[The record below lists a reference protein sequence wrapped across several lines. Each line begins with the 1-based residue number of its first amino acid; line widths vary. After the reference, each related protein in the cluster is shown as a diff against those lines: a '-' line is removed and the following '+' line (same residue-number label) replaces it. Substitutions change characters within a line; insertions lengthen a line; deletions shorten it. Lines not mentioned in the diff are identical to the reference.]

1 MRKLGYVRLFRDLDQ
16 ALHAP
21 PAPPLDMA
29 SLGAAS
35 GVALIGGDSDWG
47 GDVPH
52 PAPVRQFLVVLVG
65 RAEITASDGS
75 SRQFDPGDLVLIE
88 DTSGKGHS
96 TPDPHGSG
104 RSTGDTAPRI
114 VSDRVRLSR
123 QPARQAQAHSAPA
136 RAHRRVPRPDRTDS
150 RLRTAV
156 ATQTLAFQAL

>member
-1 MRKLGYVRLFRDLDQ
+1 MRKLGYVRLFRDEAGESHFEGVDVVLDQ

-35 GVALIGGDSDWG
+35 GVAVIGGDSDWG

-65 RAEITASDGS
+65 RVEITASDGS

-96 TPDPHGSG
+96 TRILTDPGV
-104 RSTGDTAPRI
+104 ALVI
-114 VSDRVRLSR
+114 RL
-123 QPARQAQAHSAPA
+123 PE
-136 RAHRRVPRPDRTDS
+136 
-150 RLRTAV
+150 
-156 ATQTLAFQAL
+156 

>member
-1 MRKLGYVRLFRDLDQ
+1 MRKLGYVRLFRDEAGESHFEDVDVVLDQ

-35 GVALIGGDSDWG
+35 GVALIGGDPDWG

-52 PAPVRQFLVVLVG
+52 PAPVRQFLTVLVG

-88 DTSGKGHS
+88 DTSGNGHS
-96 TPDPHGSG
+96 T
-104 RSTGDTAPRI
+104 RI
-114 VSDRVRLSR
+114 LTVGGVALVIRL
-123 QPARQAQAHSAPA
+123 PE
-136 RAHRRVPRPDRTDS
+136 
-150 RLRTAV
+150 
-156 ATQTLAFQAL
+156 